1 MKSSHIIFLFILL
14 SVMPLYGKTD
24 TETARKLGKLEQG
37 KVTRN
42 NHNGSPY
49 ETKSPITTEDKW
61 SFTPSEH

>member
-1 MKSSHIIFLFILL
+1 
-14 SVMPLYGKTD
+14 MPLYGKTD

-42 NHNGSPY
+42 NHNGSPN